1 MRFNIVQ
8 DKTCM
13 KFSDE
18 EIRNI
23 LELKEEI
30 TEKIVKCQEQ
40 IEKLERSLSAVDTI
54 LKQSSF
60 TKASEI
66 ISNSSDTK
74 KEENRVSIPI
84 TKNSDGTI
92 IANAFVSDDKVSIIL
107 EENVT
112 LSPETPPLKT
122 FFIERIIG
130 EMKKKDGQEVQ
141 SGKIG
146 RDDVIDCIINNSG
159 SAIREIIIKNYRQK
173 ERVDEIINTATWS
186 LTRMIENSE

>member
-1 MRFNIVQ
+1 
-8 DKTCM
+8 M

-23 LELKEEI
+23 LELKQEI
-30 TEKIVKCQEQ
+30 TEKIAKCQEE
-40 IEKLERSLSAVDTI
+40 IEKLERNLSTIDTV

-74 KEENRVSIPI
+74 KEENRISIPI

-112 LSPETPPLKT
+112 LSSETPPLKT

-141 SGKIG
+141 SGKI
-146 RDDVIDCIINNSG
+146 RKDDVIDCIINNNG

-186 LTRMIENSE
+186 LTRMMENSV

>member
-1 MRFNIVQ
+1 
-8 DKTCM
+8 M

-30 TEKIVKCQEQ
+30 TEKIAKCQEE

-112 LSPETPPLKT
+112 INAETPPLKT

-141 SGKIG
+141 SGKI
-146 RDDVIDCIINNSG
+146 RKDDVIDCIINNNG

>member
-1 MRFNIVQ
+1 
-8 DKTCM
+8 M

-30 TEKIVKCQEQ
+30 
-40 IEKLERSLSAVDTI
+40 EKLERSLSTVDTM

-74 KEENRVSIPI
+74 KEENRISIPI

-112 LSPETPPLKT
+112 LSSETPPLKT

-141 SGKIG
+141 SGKI
-146 RDDVIDCIINNSG
+146 RKDDVIDCIINNNG

-186 LTRMIENSE
+186 LTRMMENSV

>member
-1 MRFNIVQ
+1 
-8 DKTCM
+8 M

-66 ISNSSDTK
+66 IPNSSDTK
-74 KEENRVSIPI
+74 KEVNRISIPI
-84 TKNSDGTI
+84 TKNSDGII

-112 LSPETPPLKT
+112 LSSETPPLKT

-130 EMKKKDGQEVQ
+130 EMKKKDSLEVQ

>member
-1 MRFNIVQ
+1 
-8 DKTCM
+8 M

-66 ISNSSDTK
+66 ISNSPDTR
-74 KEENRVSIPI
+74 KEENRVSNQTI
-84 TKNSDGTI
+84 KNSDGTI

-130 EMKKKDGQEVQ
+130 EMKKKDVQEVQ

-146 RDDVIDCIINNSG
+146 RDDVIDCIINNNG

-173 ERVDEIINTATWS
+173 ERVNEIINTATWS
-186 LTRMIENSE
+186 LTRMIDNSE